1 MEERQVVCA
10 TERGVERHYRD
21 RLNADDL
28 GDPQLLAQCCTV
40 LNELT
45 Q

>member
-1 MEERQVVCA
+1 M
-10 TERGVERHYRD
+10 
-21 RLNADDL
+21 NAGDL
-28 GDPQLLAQCCTV
+28 GDPQLLAQCCTA

>member
-1 MEERQVVCA
+1 M
-10 TERGVERHYRD
+10 
-21 RLNADDL
+21 NADDL